1 MTVPSHAQDHHHG
14 PMTDLPPRALDGVRT
29 RRILAILVDLVLITL
44 IVGVAFV
51 FLSILGVLTFGL
63 AWLLIPPLFPVVA
76 LFYNGLTISGPS
88 RGTPGMRLMDLEV
101 RLTDGYRVPFIYA
114 AVHAVLF
121 YLCWTFLTPIVL
133 VVSLF
138 ARNKRCLH
146 DILASMVVTRRAS

>member
-1 MTVPSHAQDHHHG
+1 MTVPSHAQDHPHG
-14 PMTDLPPRALDGVRT
+14 PMADLPPRALDGVRT
-29 RRILAILVDLVLITL
+29 RRILAILVDLVVITL

-76 LFYNGLTISGPS
+76 LIYNGLTISGPS

-121 YLCWTFLTPIVL
+121 YLSWTFLTPIVL

-146 DILASMVVTRRAS
+146 DILASIVVTRRAA

>member
-1 MTVPSHAQDHHHG
+1 MTVPSHAQDRHHG
-14 PMTDLPPRALDGVRT
+14 PMADLPPRALDGVRT
-29 RRILAILVDLVLITL
+29 RRILAILVDLVVITL

-76 LFYNGLTISGPS
+76 LIYNGLTISGPS

-121 YLCWTFLTPIVL
+121 YLSWTFLTPIVL